1 MMEKTRGYSRLLRR
15 ALCVL
20 LAVVLLVPLPVVVAP
35 DAKAVTQAE
44 IDNLKANAGD
54 LDRQKAELQKQLKA
68 ISADKN
74 KAMDQKQLLEQQIDV
89 IQAEISNINQQ
100 ITKYDELITQ
110 AQNGIVQTQQE
121 EAQLYELFCQR
132 VRYMEEEGDVNYWA
146 ILFHAASF
154 SDLLDRLIM
163 VDEIMEYDNAVMD
176 SLIATRQQLEDNKNQ
191 LEQARTAQQAAKEKQ
206 VAARKEL
213 ESREAEVDKLLA
225 QINKE
230 KKQVEHSVKE
240 LEALAKQMD
249 AEIAKKQKELAAQL
263 AAQGKKITSE
273 KGYKWP
279 LTDYTNL
286 SSLYAGRIDPFTGK
300 KATHSGLDVPAPKGV
315 KILSAK
321 SGVVLTS
328 AYNKGG
334 YGNYVVVDHGNGNT
348 TLYAHMSSRS
358 VKAGDVVKQGQVLG
372 LVGTTGR
379 STGNHLHYEIRENNV
394 RIDPVTRYSGLTY
407 KGKKL

>member
-1 MMEKTRGYSRLLRR
+1 MGKTRRYT
-15 ALCVL
+15 ALTGRL
-20 LAVVLLVPLPVVVAP
+20 LAVVLTAVMLLPLPEVMMPTAQ
-35 DAKAVTQAE
+35 AVTQAE
-44 IDNLKANAGD
+44 IDSLKADASS
-54 LDRQKAELQKQLKA
+54 LDKKKAELQKQLKA
-68 ISADKN
+68 IAADKN
-74 KAMDQKQLLEQQIDV
+74 KAMDQKELLEEQIDV
-89 IQAEISNINQQ
+89 IQSEIGNINQQ
-100 ITKYDELITQ
+100 INKYDELISQ
-110 AQNGIVQTQQE
+110 AQTDIVHTQE
-121 EAQLYELFCQR
+121 EEAKLYELFCQR

-146 ILFHAASF
+146 ILLNAASF

-176 SLIATRQQLEDNKNQ
+176 SLIATRQQLEQSKSQ
-191 LEQARTAQQAAKEKQ
+191 LEQARTEQQTAKEKQ

-213 ESREAEVDKLLA
+213 ESREAEVDQLIA

-230 KKQVEHSVKE
+230 KNQVEQSVKE

-249 AEIAKKQKELAAQL
+249 EEIARKQKELAAQL
-263 AAQGKKITSE
+263 AAQGKQITSE
-273 KGYKWP
+273 SGYKWP
-279 LTDYTNL
+279 LPDYTAL
-286 SSLYAGRIDPFTGK
+286 SSLFAGRIDPFTGK
-300 KATHSGLDVPAPKGV
+300 PATHSGIDVPAPKGT

-328 AYNKGG
+328 AYNTGG

-348 TLYAHMSSRS
+348 TLYAHMNSRA

-372 LVGTTGR
+372 YVGTTGR

-394 RIDPVTRYSGLTY
+394 RIDPVIRYNGLTY

>member
-1 MMEKTRGYSRLLRR
+1 MKQSRGCSRLTRR
-15 ALCVL
+15 VLCVL
-20 LAVVLLVPLPVVVAP
+20 LALVLLVPLPVVVAP
-35 DAKAVTQAE
+35 DAMAVTQAE
-44 IDNLKANAGD
+44 IDSLKANAGD
-54 LDRQKAELQKQLKA
+54 LDRQKADLQKQLKA

-74 KAMDQKQLLEQQIDV
+74 KAMDQKQLLEQQINV
-89 IQAEISNINQQ
+89 IQAEIGNINQQ
-100 ITKYDELITQ
+100 IAKYDELIGQ
-110 AQNGIVQTQQE
+110 AQTGIAQTEQE
-121 EAQLYELFCQR
+121 EEQLYQLFCQR

-146 ILFHAASF
+146 ILFNAASF
-154 SDLLDRLIM
+154 SDLLDRFIM

-176 SLIATRQQLEDNKNQ
+176 SLIATRKQLQESKTQLET
-191 LEQARTAQQAAKEKQ
+191 ARKEQQAVKDKQ
-206 VAARKEL
+206 VTARKEL
-213 ESREAEVDKLLA
+213 ESRESEVDKLLT

-230 KKQVEHSVKE
+230 KKAVEHEVKE

-249 AEIAKKQKELAAQL
+249 AEIKKKQKELAAQL

-300 KATHSGLDVPAPKGV
+300 KATHSGIDVPAPKGV

-328 AYNKGG
+328 AYNSGG

-358 VKAGDVVKQGQVLG
+358 VKAGDVVKQGDVLG

-379 STGNHLHYEIRENNV
+379 STGNHLHYEIRENDV

>member
-1 MMEKTRGYSRLLRR
+1 MRKTQGYVRVLRR
-15 ALCVL
+15 VLCVL
-20 LAVVLLVPLPVVVAP
+20 LAVVLLVPLPMVVAP
-35 DAKAVTQAE
+35 DARAVTQAE
-44 IDNLKANAGD
+44 IDGLKANASD

-68 ISADKN
+68 IAADKN
-74 KAMDQKQLLEQQIDV
+74 KAMDQKELLEQQIDV
-89 IQAEISNINQQ
+89 IQSEISNINQQ

-110 AQNGIVQTQQE
+110 AQNGISQTEQE

-146 ILFHAASF
+146 ILFNAASF

-176 SLIATRQQLEDNKNQ
+176 SLIATRKQLEESKTQ
-191 LEQARTAQQAAKEKQ
+191 LEQARTEQQAAKDKQ

-213 ESREAEVDKLLA
+213 ESRESEVDKLLT

-230 KKQVEHSVKE
+230 KSQVESSVKE

-249 AEIAKKQKELAAQL
+249 AEIARKQKELAAQL
-263 AAQGKKITSE
+263 AAQGKTITSE
-273 KGYKWP
+273 SGYKWP

-300 KATHSGLDVPAPKGV
+300 PATHTGIDVPAPKGT

-348 TLYAHMSSRS
+348 TLYAHMNSRA
-358 VKAGDVVKQGQVLG
+358 VNAGDVVKQGQVLG
-372 LVGTTGR
+372 YVGTTGR
-379 STGNHLHYEIRENNV
+379 STGNHLHYEIREKDV

-407 KGKKL
+407 KGAAL

>member
-1 MMEKTRGYSRLLRR
+1 MRKRRKYTAMLCR
-15 ALCVL
+15 ALSVL
-20 LAVVLLVPLPVVVAP
+20 LALAMLVPLPKIVSPNVL
-35 DAKAVTQAE
+35 AVTQAE
-44 IDNLKANAGD
+44 IDSLKADAGD

-68 ISADKN
+68 IAADKN
-74 KAMDQKQLLEQQIDV
+74 KAMDQKELLEQQINV
-89 IQAEISNINQQ
+89 IQSEVGNINQQ
-100 ITKYDELITQ
+100 ISKYDELIIQ
-110 AQNGIVQTQQE
+110 AQTGIVQTEQE

-146 ILFHAASF
+146 ILFNAVSF

-176 SLIATRQQLEDNKNQ
+176 SLIAKRQQLKQSKDQ
-191 LEQARTAQQAAKEKQ
+191 MEQARTEQQAAKEKQ

-213 ESREAEVDKLLA
+213 ESRESEVDKLIS
-225 QINKE
+225 QINKQ
-230 KKQVEHSVKE
+230 KNQVEHSVKE

-249 AEIAKKQKELAAQL
+249 AEIARKQKELAAQL

-273 KGYKWP
+273 SGYKWP
-279 LTDYTNL
+279 LPDYTNL
-286 SSLYAGRIDPFTGK
+286 SSLFAGRKDPFTGK
-300 KATHSGLDVPAPKGV
+300 PATHSGIDVPAPKGV

-328 AYNKGG
+328 AYNSGG

-348 TLYAHMSSRS
+348 TLYAHMSSRA
-358 VKAGDVVKQGQVLG
+358 VKVGDVVKQGQVLG
-372 LVGTTGR
+372 YVGTTGR
-379 STGNHLHYEIRENNV
+379 STGNHLHYEIRENNT

-407 KGKKL
+407 KSKKL

>member
-1 MMEKTRGYSRLLRR
+1 MGKSRGCTALFRR
-15 ALCVL
+15 M
-20 LAVVLLVPLPVVVAP
+20 LAMLMVAVLLVPLTAVMAP
-35 DAKAVTQAE
+35 DARAVTQAE
-44 IDNLKANAGD
+44 IDSLKANAGD

-74 KAMDQKQLLEQQIDV
+74 KAMDQKQLLERQIDV
-89 IQAEISNINQQ
+89 IQDEIGNMNQQ
-100 ITKYDELITQ
+100 IGKYDELIVQ
-110 AQNGIVQTQQE
+110 AQTGIARTEQE

-146 ILFHAASF
+146 ILFNASSF

-176 SLIATRQQLEDNKNQ
+176 SLVAARQQLEESKTQ
-191 LEQARTAQQAAKEKQ
+191 LEQARTEQQAAKDKQ

-213 ESREAEVDKLLA
+213 ESRESEVDKLIT
-225 QINKE
+225 QINKQ
-230 KKQVEHSVKE
+230 KNQVEHSVKE
-240 LEALAKQMD
+240 LEALAKEMD
-249 AEIAKKQKELAAQL
+249 AEIARKQKELAAQL
-263 AAQGKKITSE
+263 AAQGKTITSE
-273 KGYKWP
+273 KGYLWP
-279 LTDYTNL
+279 LPSYTAL
-286 SSLYAGRIDPFTGK
+286 SSLFAGRKDPFTGRP
-300 KATHSGLDVPAPKGV
+300 ATHSGIDVPAPKGV

-348 TLYAHMSSRS
+348 TLYAHMNSRA

-372 LVGTTGR
+372 YVGTTGR
-379 STGNHLHYEIRENNV
+379 STGNHLHYEIREKDV

-407 KGKKL
+407 KGKTLK

>member
-1 MMEKTRGYSRLLRR
+1 MRCTQRYA
-15 ALCVL
+15 ALAGRI
-20 LAVVLLVPLPVVVAP
+20 LAVVLAVALLLPLPMVIVPGAQ
-35 DAKAVTQAE
+35 AVTQAE
-44 IDNLKANAGD
+44 IDSLKADASS
-54 LDRQKAELQKQLKA
+54 LDKKKADLQKQLKA
-68 ISADKN
+68 IAADKS
-74 KAMDQKQLLEQQIDV
+74 KAMDQKDLLEEQIDV
-89 IQAEISNINQQ
+89 IQAEVSNINQQ
-100 ITKYDELITQ
+100 INKYDELIIQ
-110 AQNGIVQTQQE
+110 AQTDITHTQE
-121 EAQLYELFCQR
+121 EESKLYELFCQR

-146 ILFHAASF
+146 ILFNAASF

-176 SLIATRQQLEDNKNQ
+176 SLIATRQQLEQSKTQ
-191 LEQARTAQQAAKEKQ
+191 LEQARTQQQAAKDKQ

-213 ESREAEVDKLLA
+213 ESREAEVDKLIA
-225 QINKE
+225 QINKQ
-230 KKQVEHSVKE
+230 KNQVEHSVKE

-249 AEIAKKQKELAAQL
+249 AEIARKQKELAAQL
-263 AAQGKKITSE
+263 AAEGKKITSE
-273 KGYKWP
+273 SGYKWP

-300 KATHSGLDVPAPKGV
+300 KATHTGIDVPAPKGT

-348 TLYAHMSSRS
+348 TLYAHMNSRA

-372 LVGTTGR
+372 YVGTTGR
-379 STGNHLHYEIRENNV
+379 STGNHLHYEIREKNV
-394 RIDPVTRYSGLTY
+394 RIDPVIRYSGLTY

>member
-1 MMEKTRGYSRLLRR
+1 MNKIKGGSRWLRR
-15 ALCVL
+15 GLCVL
-20 LAVVLLVPLPVVVAP
+20 LALVLLVPLPVAVAP

-44 IDNLKANAGD
+44 IDSLKASAGD
-54 LDRQKAELQKQLKA
+54 LDRQKADLQKQLKA

-74 KAMDQKQLLEQQIDV
+74 KAMDQKQLLERQIDV
-89 IQAEISNINQQ
+89 IQSEIGNINQQ
-100 ITKYDELITQ
+100 INKYDELIGQ
-110 AQNGIVQTQQE
+110 AQTGIAQSEQE

-146 ILFHAASF
+146 ILFNAASF

-176 SLIATRQQLEDNKNQ
+176 SLIATRKQLEESKIQ
-191 LEQARTAQQAAKEKQ
+191 LETARTEQQAAKDKQ
-206 VAARKEL
+206 VVARKEL
-213 ESREAEVDKLLA
+213 ESRESEVDKLLA

-230 KKQVEHSVKE
+230 KNAVEHEVKE

-300 KATHSGLDVPAPKGV
+300 KATHSGIDVPAPKGV

-328 AYNKGG
+328 AYNSGG

-358 VKAGDVVKQGQVLG
+358 VKAGDVVKQGDVLG

-379 STGNHLHYEIRENNV
+379 STGNHLHYEIRENDV

>member
-1 MMEKTRGYSRLLRR
+1 MPKTRNVARGLGRML
-15 ALCVL
+15 AVL
-20 LAVVLLVPLPVVVAP
+20 LAVVLLVSVPEVVVP
-35 DAKAVTQAE
+35 NVMAVTQAE
-44 IDNLKANAGD
+44 IDALKADASG
-54 LDRQKAELQKQLKA
+54 LDKRKAELQKQLKA
-68 ISADKN
+68 IAADKN
-74 KAMDQKQLLEQQIDV
+74 KAMDQKELLEQQIDV
-89 IQAEISNINQQ
+89 IQSEISNINQQ
-100 ITKYDELITQ
+100 IAKYDELINQ
-110 AQNGIVQTQQE
+110 AQSGIEEKEQE
-121 EAQLYELFCQR
+121 EAELYQLFCER

-146 ILFHAASF
+146 ILFNATSF
-154 SDLLDRLIM
+154 PDLLDRLIM

-176 SLIATRQQLEDNKNQ
+176 SLVNARKELEESKTQ
-191 LEQARTAQQAAKEKQ
+191 LEQARTAQQEAKDKQ

-213 ESREAEVDKLLA
+213 ESREAEVDALIS
-225 QINKE
+225 QIKQQQN
-230 KKQVEHSVKE
+230 QVEHSVKE

-249 AEIAKKQKELAAQL
+249 AEIARKQKELAAKL
-263 AAQGKKITSE
+263 AAEGKKITSE
-273 KGYKWP
+273 TGYKWP

-300 KATHSGLDVPAPKGV
+300 PATHSGIDVPAPKGV

-348 TLYAHMSSRS
+348 TLYAHMSSRA
-358 VKAGDVVKQGQVLG
+358 VKVGDVVKQGQVLG
-372 LVGTTGR
+372 YVGTTGR
-379 STGNHLHYEIRENNV
+379 STGNHLHYEIREKNV

>member
-1 MMEKTRGYSRLLRR
+1 MGKSRGCSALFRRLL
-15 ALCVL
+15 AMLMVAVL
-20 LAVVLLVPLPVVVAP
+20 IVPLTVVMVP
-35 DAKAVTQAE
+35 DARAVTQAE
-44 IDNLKANAGD
+44 IDSLKASAGD
-54 LDRQKAELQKQLKA
+54 LDRQKADLQKQLKA

-74 KAMDQKQLLEQQIDV
+74 KAMDQKQLLERQIDV
-89 IQAEISNINQQ
+89 IQDEIGNMNQQ
-100 ITKYDELITQ
+100 IGKYDELIAQ
-110 AQNGIVQTQQE
+110 AQTGIAQTEQE

-146 ILFHAASF
+146 ILFNASSF

-176 SLIATRQQLEDNKNQ
+176 SLVAARRQLEENKTQ
-191 LEQARTAQQAAKEKQ
+191 LEQARTEQQAAKDKQ

-213 ESREAEVDKLLA
+213 ESRESEVDKLIT
-225 QINKE
+225 QINKQ
-230 KKQVEHSVKE
+230 KSQVEHSVKE
-240 LEALAKQMD
+240 LEALAKEMD
-249 AEIAKKQKELAAQL
+249 AEIARKQKELAAQL
-263 AAQGKKITSE
+263 AAQGKTITSE
-273 KGYKWP
+273 KGYLWP
-279 LTDYTNL
+279 LPGYTSL
-286 SSLYAGRIDPFTGK
+286 SSLFAGRKDPFTGRP
-300 KATHSGLDVPAPKGV
+300 ATHSGIDVPAPKGV

-348 TLYAHMSSRS
+348 TLYAHMNSRA

-372 LVGTTGR
+372 YVGTTGR
-379 STGNHLHYEIRENNV
+379 STGNHLHYEIREKGA

-407 KGKKL
+407 KGKTLK

>member
-1 MMEKTRGYSRLLRR
+1 MGKTRGCGRLLRR

-20 LAVVLLVPLPVVVAP
+20 LAAVLLVPLPAVVAP
-35 DAKAVTQAE
+35 DARAVTQAE
-44 IDNLKANAGD
+44 IDSLKASAGD
-54 LDRQKAELQKQLKA
+54 LDKQKADLQKQLKA

-89 IQAEISNINQQ
+89 IQSEISNINQQ

-110 AQNGIVQTQQE
+110 AQTGIAETQQE

-146 ILFHAASF
+146 ILFHAADF

-176 SLIATRQQLEDNKNQ
+176 SIIATRQQLEENKNQ

-206 VAARKEL
+206 VTARKEL

-273 KGYKWP
+273 SGYKWP
-279 LTDYTNL
+279 LPDYTNL

-300 KATHSGLDVPAPKGV
+300 KATHSGIDVPAPKGV

-379 STGNHLHYEIRENNV
+379 STGNHLHYEIREKDV

>member
-1 MMEKTRGYSRLLRR
+1 MGKTRGYSRLLRR
-15 ALCVL
+15 TLCVL
-20 LAVVLLVPLPVVVAP
+20 LAFVLLVPLPAVVAP
-35 DAKAVTQAE
+35 DARAVTQAE
-44 IDNLKANAGD
+44 IDSLKANAGD

-68 ISADKN
+68 IAADKN

-110 AQNGIVQTQQE
+110 AQNGIAQTQQE

-176 SLIATRQQLEDNKNQ
+176 SLIATRQQLEDSKNQ

-300 KATHSGLDVPAPKGV
+300 KATHSGIDVPAPKGV

>member
-1 MMEKTRGYSRLLRR
+1 MKRTRDGSGLMRR
-15 ALCVL
+15 MLCVL
-20 LAVVLLVPLPVVVAP
+20 LAVVLLVPLSVVVAP
-35 DAKAVTQAE
+35 DAMAVTQAE
-44 IDNLKANAGD
+44 IDSLKANAGD
-54 LDRQKAELQKQLKA
+54 LDRQKADLQKQLKA

-89 IQAEISNINQQ
+89 IQAEIRNINQQ

-110 AQNGIVQTQQE
+110 AQTGIAQTEQE

-146 ILFHAASF
+146 ILFNATSF
-154 SDLLDRLIM
+154 SDLLDRFIM

-176 SLIATRQQLEDNKNQ
+176 SLISTRKQLQESKTQLETARK
-191 LEQARTAQQAAKEKQ
+191 EQQTAKDRQ
-206 VAARKEL
+206 VTARKEL
-213 ESREAEVDKLLA
+213 ESRESEVDKLLA

-230 KKQVEHSVKE
+230 KKAVEHEVKE

-249 AEIAKKQKELAAQL
+249 AEIKKKQKELAAQL

-300 KATHSGLDVPAPKGV
+300 KATHSGIDVPAPKGV

-358 VKAGDVVKQGQVLG
+358 VKAGDVVKQGDVLG

-379 STGNHLHYEIRENNV
+379 STGNHLHYEIRVNNV

>member
-1 MMEKTRGYSRLLRR
+1 MKRTRDGSGLMRR
-15 ALCVL
+15 VLCVL
-20 LAVVLLVPLPVVVAP
+20 LAVVLLVPLSVVVAP
-35 DAKAVTQAE
+35 DAMAVTQAE
-44 IDNLKANAGD
+44 IDSLKANAGD
-54 LDRQKAELQKQLKA
+54 LDRQKADLQKQLKA

-89 IQAEISNINQQ
+89 IQAEIRNINQQ

-110 AQNGIVQTQQE
+110 AQTGIAQTEQE

-146 ILFHAASF
+146 ILFNATSF
-154 SDLLDRLIM
+154 SDLLDRFIM

-176 SLIATRQQLEDNKNQ
+176 SLISTRKQLQESKTQLET
-191 LEQARTAQQAAKEKQ
+191 ARKEQQAAKDRQ
-206 VAARKEL
+206 VTARKEL
-213 ESREAEVDKLLA
+213 ESRESEVDKLLA

-230 KKQVEHSVKE
+230 KKAVEHEVKE

-249 AEIAKKQKELAAQL
+249 AEIKKKQKELAAQL

-300 KATHSGLDVPAPKGV
+300 KATHSGIDVPAPKGV

-358 VKAGDVVKQGQVLG
+358 VKAGDVVKQGDVLG

-379 STGNHLHYEIRENNV
+379 STGNHLHYEIRENDV

>member
-1 MMEKTRGYSRLLRR
+1 MGKTRGCSRLLRR
-15 ALCVL
+15 VLCVL
-20 LAVVLLVPLPVVVAP
+20 LAAVLLVPLPVAVAP

-44 IDNLKANAGD
+44 IDNLKASAGD
-54 LDRQKAELQKQLKA
+54 LDKQKAELQKQLKA
-68 ISADKN
+68 IAADKN
-74 KAMDQKQLLEQQIDV
+74 KAMDQKELLEQQIDV

-110 AQNGIVQTQQE
+110 AQTGIAQTEQE

-146 ILFHAASF
+146 ILFNASSF

-176 SLIATRQQLEDNKNQ
+176 SLIATRKQLQENKDQ
-191 LEQARTAQQAAKEKQ
+191 LEQARTEQQAAKDRQ
-206 VAARKEL
+206 VTARKEL
-213 ESREAEVDKLLA
+213 ESRESEVDKLLA

-230 KKQVEHSVKE
+230 KSQVEHSVKE

-249 AEIAKKQKELAAQL
+249 AEIARKQKELAAQL
-263 AAQGKKITSE
+263 AAQGKQITSE

-300 KATHSGLDVPAPKGV
+300 KATHSGIDVPAPKGV

-328 AYNKGG
+328 AYNSGG
-334 YGNYVVVDHGNGNT
+334 YGNYVVVDHGNGDT

>member
-1 MMEKTRGYSRLLRR
+1 MRNTQRYKELAGRLL
-15 ALCVL
+15 AVL
-20 LAVVLLVPLPVVVAP
+20 LAVALLVPLPMVMVP
-35 DAKAVTQAE
+35 DVQAVTQAE
-44 IDNLKANAGD
+44 IDSLKADASN
-54 LDRQKAELQKQLKA
+54 LDKKKAELQKQLKA
-68 ISADKN
+68 IAADKN
-74 KAMDQKQLLEQQIDV
+74 KAMDQKELLEEQIDV
-89 IQAEISNINQQ
+89 IQSEVRNISQQ
-100 ITKYDELITQ
+100 INKYDELITQ
-110 AQNGIVQTQQE
+110 AQTGIAETQQQ

-146 ILFHAASF
+146 ILFNAASF

-176 SLIATRQQLEDNKNQ
+176 SLIATRQQLEESKIQ
-191 LEQARTAQQAAKEKQ
+191 LEQARTEQQAAKDKQ

-213 ESREAEVDKLLA
+213 ESRESEVDKLIS
-225 QINKE
+225 QINQQKKE
-230 KKQVEHSVKE
+230 VEHSVKE

-249 AEIAKKQKELAAQL
+249 AEIARKQKELAAKL
-263 AAQGKKITSE
+263 AAEGKQITSE
-273 KGYKWP
+273 SGYKWP
-279 LTDYTNL
+279 LPSYTSL
-286 SSLYAGRIDPFTGK
+286 SSLFAGRKDPFTGK
-300 KATHSGLDVPAPKGV
+300 PATHSGIDVPAPKGV

-348 TLYAHMSSRS
+348 TLYAHMNSRA

-372 LVGTTGR
+372 YVGTTGR

-394 RIDPVTRYSGLTY
+394 RIDPVIRYSGLTY
-407 KGKKL
+407 KGKTL